1 MAAAG
6 VFALSEGC
14 TDAASSTKTEES
26 SERRPVRLRG
36 GNTSNQLAAT
46 ADAEAKAELSICLC
60 LERADR
66 SLESGAGDQELL
78 IENVVRRKSLSER
91 FLVRANKSL
100 EAVFTEGTHERSTER
115 SEITIERATKRAT
128 KRATV
133 RTTIRTMKGSVKF
146 LERQAA
152 LRSAKRCWSAM
163 NSSERSTMKSN
174 DRSKKRSVNV
184 SIANLGLGLKTA
196 QRLSGK
202 RFARRS
208 DLDLAMRPVERKA
221 LGSKSLEGLT
231 NRLASE

>member
-14 TDAASSTKTEES
+14 ADAASSTKTEES

-36 GNTSNQLAAT
+36 GNAGDQLAAA
-46 ADAEAKAELSICLC
+46 ADSEAKAELSIRLC
-60 LERADR
+60 LERAER
-66 SLESGAGDQELL
+66 SLGSGTGDQELL
-78 IENVVRRKSLSER
+78 IEDVVRREGLSER
-91 FLVRANKSL
+91 FLVRAIKSF
-100 EAVFTEGTHERSTER
+100 EAVFTEGSHERSTER
-115 SEITIERATKRAT
+115 SEITTERATKRAT
-128 KRATV
+128 ERATV
-133 RTTIRTMKGSVKF
+133 RTMKGSVKF

-163 NSSERSTMKSN
+163 NSSERSTMKAN

-184 SIANLGLGLKTA
+184 SVANLGLGLKTA
-196 QRLSGK
+196 QRLSSK

-208 DLDLAMRPVERKA
+208 DLDLAMRPVERKV

>member
-14 TDAASSTKTEES
+14 ADATSSTKTEES

-60 LERADR
+60 LERAER
-66 SLESGAGDQELL
+66 SLESGAGDRELL
-78 IENVVRRKSLSER
+78 IEDVVRRKSLSER
-91 FLVRANKSL
+91 FLVRATKSL
-100 EAVFTEGTHERSTER
+100 EAVFTEGSHERSTEG
-115 SEITIERATKRAT
+115 SEITIERAT

-196 QRLSGK
+196 QRLSSK

-231 NRLASE
+231 NRLTSE